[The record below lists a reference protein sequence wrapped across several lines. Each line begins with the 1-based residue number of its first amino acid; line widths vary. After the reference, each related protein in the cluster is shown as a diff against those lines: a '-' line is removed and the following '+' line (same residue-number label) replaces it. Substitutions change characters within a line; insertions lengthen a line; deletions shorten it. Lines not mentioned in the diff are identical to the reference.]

1 MLSKK
6 TFMLHKRFNVLWSD
20 DTYRIIERLRNLIII
35 INIANLSVKITVN
48 RIVEI

>member
-20 DTYRIIERLRNLIII
+20 DTYRIIERFRNFD
-35 INIANLSVKITVN
+35 NNY
-48 RIVEI
+48 